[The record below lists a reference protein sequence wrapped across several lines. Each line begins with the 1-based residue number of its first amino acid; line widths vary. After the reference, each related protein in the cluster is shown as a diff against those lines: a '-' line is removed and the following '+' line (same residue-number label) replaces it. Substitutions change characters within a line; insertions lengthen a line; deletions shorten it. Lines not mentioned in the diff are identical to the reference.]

1 MASFY
6 GDSSVAHFITL
17 TSITNLAPPL
27 STNTI
32 ITATPASTT
41 TAMTSTSPQKLS
53 KITTI
58 I

>member
-6 GDSSVAHFITL
+6 GDSSGPHFITL
-17 TSITNLAPPL
+17 TSITNLAPPP
-27 STNTI
+27 STNTT
-32 ITATPASTT
+32 ITATHASTT